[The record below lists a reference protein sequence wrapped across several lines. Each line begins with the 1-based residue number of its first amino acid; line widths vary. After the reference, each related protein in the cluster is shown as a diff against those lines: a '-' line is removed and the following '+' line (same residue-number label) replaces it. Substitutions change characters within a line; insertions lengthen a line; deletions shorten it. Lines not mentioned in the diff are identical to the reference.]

1 VCRERNG
8 VSDCL
13 KLLGSAMEEEFEE
26 GTTRTSKRLYT
37 EILTQVAREERLCR
51 EAGKAVGFR

>member
-1 VCRERNG
+1 
-8 VSDCL
+8 
-13 KLLGSAMEEEFEE
+13 MEEEFEE